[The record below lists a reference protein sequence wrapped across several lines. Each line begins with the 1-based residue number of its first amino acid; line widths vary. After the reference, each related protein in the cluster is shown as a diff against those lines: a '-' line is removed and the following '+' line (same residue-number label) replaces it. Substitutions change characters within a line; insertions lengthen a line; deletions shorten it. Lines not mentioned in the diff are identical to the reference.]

1 MINSSND
8 LKISYENARIDI
20 KDKIENSR
28 LSLEQAKKAYDTAQ
42 ALKWA
47 TLIQLDANRE
57 NANIALAQAERDYA
71 KLRVTAPVDGII
83 SRVIA
88 NVGQSVSIGSPIAE
102 FTSKQPQIIIDIEPS
117 LVSNLLLWQNVW
129 VLVEWNILTGTISAL
144 STVANANL
152 LSTIR
157 ISISEWQSYIGKSAL
172 ISFFPKNNIKWEET
186 LTLPLDAVSIIAEWE
201 WEISIYTGTGIF
213 RKTVKIWKT
222 FGDTVEILDTMNNG
236 TEIILTNTSN
246 YDASKQNI
254 EKKTQD

>member
-1 MINSSND
+1 M
-8 LKISYENARIDI
+8 
-20 KDKIENSR
+20 
-28 LSLEQAKKAYDTAQ
+28 
-42 ALKWA
+42 
-47 TLIQLDANRE
+47 
-57 NANIALAQAERDYA
+57 
-71 KLRVTAPVDGII
+71 
-83 SRVIA
+83 
-88 NVGQSVSIGSPIAE
+88 
-102 FTSKQPQIIIDIEPS
+102 
-117 LVSNLLLWQNVW
+117 
-129 VLVEWNILTGTISAL
+129 EWNILTGTISAL